1 MAPRT
6 FDILLAHDKP
16 EKLERY
22 KNMLLEAGG
31 GWDVETATCGEE
43 AVEKAATGTFFC
55 VVLDVLMPNT
65 RKDAKAGLA
74 DQQGGIFALER
85 IAQNKPYLPVIMF
98 SQKELD
104 DDIIDKARRLR
115 IFDYLIREEPHFQF
129 KFTTRVKNAEE
140 VFHNRLETL
149 EQKSEIVYKSGLMQ
163 GVLLEARRAARS
175 EAPVLVVGETGTG
188 KSLIAKE
195 IHRWSSRKDRTF
207 LVMNCAALPETL
219 VESEMFGHME
229 GAFTGAVKRRKGKLE
244 VADKGTLFLDEIAD
258 MTLQTQAKL
267 LRAIEDQEFTPV
279 GSEEAKKV
287 DVRIV
292 CATNKNLE
300 QMIKDKTFREDLYY
314 RICYE
319 KIEVPPLR
327 ERPEDVAP
335 LVQFFLAAHSQR
347 TGRQLSTDPKVV
359 QRLQTLTL
367 RGNVRELQG
376 ILQAGISRMEKS
388 ESTLTEYHL
397 ESELFEGGRSSP
409 ATLIPDKETVLKS
422 VRAGIDFNK
431 AVEDFRSLLIDAA
444 MQDANGVGER
454 AAKALKLN
462 AHTLRRYVRQRGGP
476 DSGE

>member
-6 FDILLAHDKP
+6 YDILLAHDKP

-22 KNMLLEAGG
+22 SKMLTDAGG
-31 GWDVETATCGEE
+31 GWEVDTASCGEE
-43 AVEKAATGTFFC
+43 AVEKALSGHYFL

-65 RKDAKAGLA
+65 RKDAKAGNV
-74 DQQGGIFALER
+74 DQPGGIWALER
-85 IAQNKPYLPVIMF
+85 IAQQKPFLPVIMF
-98 SQKELD
+98 SQSELED
-104 DDIIDKARRLR
+104 ELIDKARRLR
-115 IFDYLIREEPHFQF
+115 IFDYLIREEAHFQF
-129 KFTTRVKNAEE
+129 KFITRVKNAEE
-140 VFHNRLETL
+140 AFHTRMETL

-219 VESEMFGHME
+219 VESEMFGHVE
-229 GAFTGAVKRRKGKLE
+229 GAFTGAVKRRRGKME
-244 VADKGTLFLDEIAD
+244 IADKGTLFLDEIAD

-267 LRAIEDQEFTPV
+267 LRAIEDQEFAPV
-279 GSEEAKKV
+279 GSEETKKV

-327 ERPEDVAP
+327 ERPEDVGP

-347 TGRQLSTDPKVV
+347 TGRQLSADPKVV

-376 ILQAGISRMEKS
+376 IMQAGISRMEKS

-397 ESELFEGGRSSP
+397 ESELFEGSRSAP
-409 ATLIPDKETVLKS
+409 GGLIPDRETVLKS
-422 VRAGIDFNK
+422 LRAGIDFNR
-431 AVEDFRSLLIDAA
+431 AVDDFRNALIDAA

-462 AHTLRRYVRQRGGP
+462 AHTLRRYVRQKGGTAA
-476 DSGE
+476 GE

>member
-22 KNMLLEAGG
+22 RNMLLEAGG

-43 AVEKAATGTFFC
+43 AIEKAASGTFF
-55 VVLDVLMPNT
+55 VVILDVLMPNT

-74 DQQGGIFALER
+74 DQQGGIWALER

-98 SQKELD
+98 SQRELD

-115 IFDYLIREEPHFQF
+115 IFDYLIREESHFQF

-195 IHRWSSRKDRTF
+195 IHRWSSRKDHTF

-219 VESEMFGHME
+219 VESEMFGHVE

-300 QMIKDKTFREDLYY
+300 QMIKEKTFREDLYY

-327 ERPEDVAP
+327 ERPEDVGP

-397 ESELFEGGRSSP
+397 ESELFEGGRSTS

-431 AVEDFRSLLIDAA
+431 SVEEFRTLLIDAA

-462 AHTLRRYVRQRGGP
+462 AHTLRRYVRHRGEP
-476 DSGE
+476 EAGE

>member
-1 MAPRT
+1 MADKT
-6 FDILLAHDKP
+6 FDVLLVHDKP

-22 KNMLLEAGG
+22 RQMLNDAGA

-43 AVEKAATGTFFC
+43 AIEKALSGTYFC

-74 DQQGGIFALER
+74 DQQGGIWALEK
-85 IAQNKPYLPVIMF
+85 IAQQKPWLPVIMF

-104 DDIIDKARRLR
+104 DDIIDKARRCR
-115 IFDYLIREEPHFQF
+115 IFDYLIREEPHFSF
-129 KFTTRVKNAEE
+129 KFVTRVKNAEE
-140 VFHNRLETL
+140 VFHQRIETL

-188 KSLIAKE
+188 KSLLAKE

-207 LVMNCAALPETL
+207 LIMNCAALPETL
-219 VESEMFGHME
+219 VESEMFGHVE
-229 GAFTGAVKRRKGKLE
+229 GAFTGALKRRKGKLE
-244 VADKGTLFLDEIAD
+244 LADKGTLFLDEIGD

-267 LRAIEDQEFTPV
+267 LRAIEEQEFAPV
-279 GSEEAKKV
+279 GSEELRKV

-327 ERPEDVAP
+327 ERPEDVGP
-335 LVQFFLAAHSQR
+335 LVHHFLGMHTQR
-347 TGRQLSTDPKVV
+347 TGRQYTVDTKVI

-388 ESTLTEYHL
+388 ERELTEYHL
-397 ESELFEGGRSSP
+397 ESELFEGGHAHSTS
-409 ATLIPDKETVLKS
+409 LLPDSETAVKA
-422 VRAGIDFNK
+422 VRGGLDFNK
-431 AVEDFRSLLIDAA
+431 AVDDFRNLLIDAA
-444 MQDANGVGER
+444 MTEANGVGER
-454 AAKALKLN
+454 AAKSLKLN
-462 AHTLRRYVRQRGGP
+462 AHTLRRYVRQKGSGG
-476 DSGE
+476 E